1 MSNFTPTPQPTNPYL
16 TTQGNNTTPAGSKK
30 KPTAVNTP
38 QTGMVVSDI
47 SPFQV
52 TGVVPAIDA
61 QASMRADVRAPGK
74 VYDVAF
80 NAADP
85 QQFAAASSS
94 FFDGLRKTNVYGA
107 QAGFAND
114 LEYLQAAV
122 RSGGLSKG
130 TSQVGDISLE
140 DYSAIQKVF
149 QTSYLRGY
157 DWATTLQRDLT
168 SPYFNGAGSGF
179 TKNMT
184 TAMHLLDATDAE
196 NRLSDAYFKAFG
208 VYPTQKKIEAFRTKY
223 NAEAKKQAAVTTTV
237 SGKTSTKT
245 TVANEGFTAEEQQQ
259 FLANYLKTN
268 YKITGKEDSGYVAGV
283 IQQLKNAYAENM
295 IPADNDNNLIAFAAD
310 LIGTSDTAVQSQKI
324 QAKMQSIRDIAA
336 KQYTGVADL
345 LAAGNNV
352 AAVLDPI
359 VKSVNSALGTSL
371 DRNDARFKAVL
382 NYNDGKTTRVMNA
395 AEIDNFI
402 EKQPEFQTSAA
413 GYAKYANWGQALKGA
428 LS

>member
-179 TKNMT
+179 TKNVT